1 MVGSILLGMGMLRSR
16 TVPWWA
22 AVAFPAGAIVNI
34 LGFSMHSLPVL
45 DASAVLLLASLGAVA
60 VKLFSLPAARA
71 TAAAQSLQG
80 AR

>member
-71 TAAAQSLQG
+71 TAAAQPLQG